1 MFVRAFHSALSTSS
15 VPLASSDVFVN
26 VTGGAPEPLAAAI
39 ALGFRTVFHVAGS
52 SEEELMYALPTEEQ
66 ERLARKDYFNYRSPE
81 ADIPSMGVLAAEA
94 VRHIAEYLK
103 NEAFAA
109 PATIKV
115 PLTRPLDL
123 PPVAVYTYMPV
134 LNQIVKRT
142 VRDDPATSEGKGA
155 AEGKEVTD
163 AKKKETDAAKKVVP
177 DVPVVKG
184 TAVATAAKQGPKNKA
199 EEEESDGGGDEEH
212 PEENEDEQGDVDAEL
227 QALDEMQKA
236 TGKTKRKATGKS
248 TGTAKKKLKKQ

>member
-1 MFVRAFHSALSTSS
+1 
-15 VPLASSDVFVN
+15 VFVN
-26 VTGGAPEPLAAAI
+26 VTGGTPEPLAAAI

-66 ERLARKDYFNYRSPE
+66 ERLARTDYFNYRSPE

-94 VRHIAEYLK
+94 VRQIVEYLK
-103 NEAFAA
+103 NEAFAV

-155 AEGKEVTD
+155 AEGKE
-163 AKKKETDAAKKVVP
+163 ETDAAKKVVP

-184 TAVATAAKQGPKNKA
+184 TAVATAAKKGYKNKA
-199 EEEESDGGGDEEH
+199 EEEESDEGGDEEH

-227 QALDEMQKA
+227 QALDELQKA